1 MQPERRVSK
10 NTTSNTTT
18 NTTSNTTTNAISATG
33 TASTTGA
40 TNTITASRMLAE
52 FAVNVAYEDIPSP
65 MLHEATRSLMNY
77 FAVGLG
83 GCRDRTIDIAF
94 ATYSEFAGP
103 PQASL
108 FGRSSK
114 VDLLTAASLNAMA
127 ANVYDFDD
135 THTPTIIHPTAPV
148 AAALFALAQ
157 RHRIDGR
164 SFLAAFLVG
173 VEVQCRL
180 GNAISPYHYTKGW
193 HITSTCAVVGVAAAV
208 GRILGLSVDQMVW
221 AFGSAATQACG
232 LVECLGT
239 MSKSASVGNAARN
252 GLISA
257 YLAKNGFDGPADP
270 LVGVRGFTHV
280 YGERADISALT
291 QDLGKRWEIAR
302 NTYKPYPCGVV
313 LNPVLD
319 ACLTMAQS
327 ATLIDR
333 GVERIASIELTGHP
347 LLRQRA
353 DRPEIKSGR
362 ESQVCAQHGVA
373 VCLIRHKA
381 GLQEFSDSA
390 VNDPDIR
397 ALGAKVTFTDNETC
411 SVDSATVKI
420 LFDDGT
426 VISEHVQSAKGS
438 VSNPLTDIEL
448 EDKLRTLCRY
458 SAIETD
464 PARLIEQVWRL
475 DELADVSA
483 GMPMAF

>member
-1 MQPERRVSK
+1 MSK
-10 NTTSNTTT
+10 
-18 NTTSNTTTNAISATG
+18 SAT
-33 TASTTGA
+33 S
-40 TNTITASRMLAE
+40 TITASRMLAE
-52 FAVNVAYEDIPSP
+52 FAVNVAYEDIPSQ
-65 MLHEATRSLMNY
+65 MFHEARRSLMNY

-83 GCRDRTIDIAF
+83 GCRDRTIEIAL

-108 FGRSSK
+108 FGRHDK
-114 VDLLTAASLNAMA
+114 TDLLTAASLNAMA

-148 AAALFALAQ
+148 AAALFALAE
-157 RHRIDGR
+157 RFPIDGR
-164 SFLAAFLVG
+164 SMLAAFLVG

-257 YLAKNGFDGPADP
+257 LLAKNGFDGPADP

-291 QDLGKRWEIAR
+291 HDFGKTWEIAR

-319 ACLTMAQS
+319 ACLTISRS
-327 ATLIDR
+327 AALMSL
-333 GVERIASIELTGHP
+333 GVDRIANIELTGHP

-353 DRPEIKSGR
+353 DRPEIRSGR

-373 VCLIRHKA
+373 VCLMRNKA
-381 GLQEFSDSA
+381 GLQEFSDAA

-397 ALGAKVTFTDNETC
+397 ALGAKVSFVDDETY
-411 SVDSATVKI
+411 SVDSATVRI

-426 VISEHVQSAKGS
+426 VIREHVQSAKGS
-438 VSNPLTDIEL
+438 VSNPLTDSEL
-448 EDKLRTLCRY
+448 EDKLRTLCCH
-458 SAIETD
+458 SAIDTD
-464 PARLIEQVWRL
+464 PARLIEQVWVL
-475 DELADVSA
+475 DDLDDVSGVMRLA
-483 GMPMAF
+483 V